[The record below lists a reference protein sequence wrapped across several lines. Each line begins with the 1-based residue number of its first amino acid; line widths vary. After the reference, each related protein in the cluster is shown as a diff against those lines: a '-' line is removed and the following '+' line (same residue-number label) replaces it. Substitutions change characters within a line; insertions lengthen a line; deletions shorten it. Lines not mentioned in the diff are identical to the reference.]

1 MSIQVLF
8 LLYFFLSEKANKVL
22 HRWRV
27 LAFIGSLRVKNVQL
41 KCKNS
46 LDQFRTHL
54 PLALHEALLKSM
66 KEQRVLKRSI
76 LHRKERLQFS
86 YPMERDKTVL
96 S

>member
-1 MSIQVLF
+1 M
-8 LLYFFLSEKANKVL
+8 L

-27 LAFIGSLRVKNVQL
+27 LAFIGSLRVKNNVQL

-46 LDQFRTHL
+46 LDQFRTHP

-66 KEQRVLKRSI
+66 KEKRVLKRSI